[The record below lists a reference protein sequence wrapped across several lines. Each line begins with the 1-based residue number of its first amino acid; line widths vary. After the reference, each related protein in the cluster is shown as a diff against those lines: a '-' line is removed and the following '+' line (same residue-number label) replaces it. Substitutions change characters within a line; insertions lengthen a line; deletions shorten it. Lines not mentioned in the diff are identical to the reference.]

1 MNRQLETSRLILRSW
16 KDSDLKP
23 FYALNSNPE
32 VMRYFP
38 HGLTQLQSDALAQK
52 FQTLIDIQGWGFWAV
67 ELKQTGEFIGFIGL
81 HRQPDQFTFSP
92 CTEIGWRLKQKFWGK
107 GFATE
112 AAIACLDFAFNLL
125 HLNAV
130 VAFTTQQNS
139 KSQAVMQRLGM
150 QFQHYFNHPA
160 LDHRSPLQRH
170 VLYQINAAQFKP
182 TGFLK
187 NHDEYDLNQSV
198 HTLED

>member
-1 MNRQLETSRLILRSW
+1 MDYS
-16 KDSDLKP
+16 
-23 FYALNSNPE
+23 
-32 VMRYFP
+32 
-38 HGLTQLQSDALAQK
+38 
-52 FQTLIDIQGWGFWAV
+52 
-67 ELKQTGEFIGFIGL
+67 
-81 HRQPDQFTFSP
+81 
-92 CTEIGWRLKQKFWGK
+92 
-107 GFATE
+107 
-112 AAIACLDFAFNLL
+112 L

-130 VAFTTQQNS
+130 VAFTAQQNS

-150 QFQHYFNHPA
+150 QFQYYFNHPA

-187 NHDEYDLNQSV
+187 NHDEYDLNHSA

>member
-1 MNRQLETSRLILRSW
+1 
-16 KDSDLKP
+16 
-23 FYALNSNPE
+23 
-32 VMRYFP
+32 MRYFP
-38 HGLTQLQSDALAQK
+38 HGLTQPQSDALAQK

-81 HRQPDQFTFSP
+81 HQQPDQFTFSP
-92 CTEIGWRLKQKFWGK
+92 CTEIGWRLEKKFWGK

-112 AAIACLDFAFNLL
+112 AAITCLDFAFNSL

-130 VAFTTQQNS
+130 VAFTAQQNS

-150 QFQHYFNHPA
+150 QFQYYFNHPA
-160 LDHRSPLQRH
+160 LDQGSPLQEH

-187 NHDEYDLNQSV
+187 NHDEYDLNQSA

>member
-1 MNRQLETSRLILRSW
+1 MNRQLETSRLILRSC

-23 FYALNSNPE
+23 FYALNSNAE

-38 HGLTQLQSDALAQK
+38 HGLTQPQSDALAQK
-52 FQTLIDIQGWGFWAV
+52 FQTLIDIQGWG
-67 ELKQTGEFIGFIGL
+67 
-81 HRQPDQFTFSP
+81 
-92 CTEIGWRLKQKFWGK
+92 K

-112 AAIACLDFAFNLL
+112 AAIACLDFAFNSL

-150 QFQHYFNHPA
+150 QFQYYFNHPA
-160 LDHRSPLQRH
+160 LDQGSPLQEH

-187 NHDEYDLNQSV
+187 NHDEYDLNQSA

>member
-38 HGLTQLQSDALAQK
+38 HGLTQPQSDALAQK

-92 CTEIGWRLKQKFWGK
+92 CI
-107 GFATE
+107 
-112 AAIACLDFAFNLL
+112 
-125 HLNAV
+125 
-130 VAFTTQQNS
+130 
-139 KSQAVMQRLGM
+139 
-150 QFQHYFNHPA
+150 
-160 LDHRSPLQRH
+160 RS
-170 VLYQINAAQFKP
+170 
-182 TGFLK
+182 
-187 NHDEYDLNQSV
+187 S
-198 HTLED
+198 